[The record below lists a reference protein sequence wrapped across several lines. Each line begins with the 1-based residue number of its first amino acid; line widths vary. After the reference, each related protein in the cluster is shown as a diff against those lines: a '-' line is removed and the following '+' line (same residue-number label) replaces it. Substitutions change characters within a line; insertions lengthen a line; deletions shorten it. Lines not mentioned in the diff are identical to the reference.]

1 MDEPEKG
8 LGRYHLITAEQG
20 RYSSRLV
27 AALGH
32 TERPTLPQLEN
43 VLPALGLLRPDVE
56 FALYWVSDQDME
68 AEFPVLHGSLSMLV
82 KYSDYRVTK
91 PTGETFVDYLNR
103 VSSVLATGA
112 TEEPVTADLLMYALK
127 RVDLSPE
134 EAQRRVVMPPVDNPV
149 EYEQLVARPG
159 EVFMLVLYVEKHL
172 SYHLVNRHSDVIRLM
187 LELHNVQSEGQYSRE
202 WFDDWWARL
211 EPIQMQLVAQNSDKG
226 FSGLVKDLR
235 EATHGKL
242 PDDFRE
248 AGISNLEELAELRNT
263 IGHSTIYNSM
273 VVDGKPVIL
282 PHVTKHTDRS
292 SRQTIATHFD
302 DETYELIKSMIDEAH
317 KFVEICSRIP
327 PDELDVVHLPD
338 A

>member
-8 LGRYHLITAEQG
+8 LGHYHLITAEQG
-20 RYSSRLV
+20 RYSSRPV

-32 TERPTLPQLEN
+32 TERPTLPQLQN
-43 VLPALGLLRPDVE
+43 FLPALGLLRPGVE
-56 FALYWVSDQDME
+56 FALYWVSDEDME
-68 AEFPVLHGSLSMLV
+68 AEFPVLHGSRSMMV
-82 KYSDYRVTK
+82 KYSDYCVTK
-91 PTGETFVDYLNR
+91 PAGETFVDYLNK
-103 VSSVLATGA
+103 VSSVLAAGA
-112 TEEPVTADLLMYALK
+112 TEEPVTADLLMYTLN
-127 RVDLSPE
+127 RIGLSPE
-134 EAQRRVVMPPVDNPV
+134 EAQRQVVMPPVDNPV

-159 EVFMLVLYVEKHL
+159 EVFMLVLYVEKRL
-172 SYHLVNRHSDVIRLM
+172 SYHFVTRHPDVIRLM
-187 LELHNVQSEGQYSRE
+187 LEAHNVQSEGQISPE

-211 EPIQMQLVAQNSDKG
+211 EPVQMQLVAQNSDKG

-235 EATHGKL
+235 KETLGKL

-302 DETYELIKSMIDEAH
+302 DETYELVKSMIDEAH
-317 KFVEICSRIP
+317 EFVETCSKMP
-327 PDELDVVHLPD
+327 LDEPDSLHLAD